1 MFDPPVR
8 ETARQRTAAWL
19 PALAGLMAAAGVA
32 WFTRPAP
39 SANSL
44 TWSGVAEL
52 AARYVLLSA
61 FAGLAVS
68 VASTALLL
76 RGTPLHFNLRF
87 VAATVWLPPLALFVS
102 QGSIWAGIASVAFGW
117 HLARSRRF
125 PEGPG
130 ETLGAPVSDHLFQTF
145 RAVDSLRR
153 VPSRAPICSAVCLQN
168 GALIGL
174 LGQPIVCAAFLGAGS
189 IAAAW
194 AANDQRPPLDPD
206 MNQRGGFEPMRRAL
220 LRLAFAI
227 LFTLAGLMQYLRG
240 GGGGGSQVAEAG
252 SSDPTGFLNGTYKG
266 VILLPEPA
274 RHPLLVPP
282 LPFMRHDLF
291 TERRSNPLSVP
302 FFGAYWLYRWP
313 QSRPPPDSY
322 VIRGSPLKSVFR
334 SSDRIPL
341 SMEAHQNF
349 GTLIDLS
356 CCSQIQI
363 AITSTELNSR
373 SVALEL
379 ILTNTTLPGRPSQSL
394 GSVMIEPLLT
404 RRTFDGMPSDLGA
417 PLQAVLSFD
426 VPRPFSRLTDF
437 DEATVLFHRG
447 IRLESAKVAIDRF
460 IFVPRE
466 VQ

>member
-1 MFDPPVR
+1 MFDRPVR

-32 WFTRPAP
+32 WFTPPAP
-39 SANSL
+39 VPNSL

-61 FAGLAVS
+61 LAGLVVS
-68 VASTALLL
+68 VGSTALLL
-76 RGTPLHFNLRF
+76 GGTPMPFNLRF
-87 VAATVWLPPLALFVS
+87 VAATVWLPPLALFIS
-102 QGSIWAGIASVAFGW
+102 QGSMWAGIASVAFGW
-117 HLARSRRF
+117 LITRRF
-125 PEGPG
+125 LERKPDEPDVQ
-130 ETLGAPVSDHLFQTF
+130 APTSELFLTF
-145 RAVDSLRR
+145 RAVDSLHR
-153 VPSRAPICSAVCLQN
+153 VPSREAICSAVCVQN

-189 IAAAW
+189 VAAAW
-194 AANDQRPPLDPD
+194 ATNKQLAPLESQTED
-206 MNQRGGFEPMRRAL
+206 FFAPMRRAL
-220 LRLAFAI
+220 LPLAFAI
-227 LFTLAGLMQYLRG
+227 LFTLAGLMPYLRG

-252 SSDPTGFLNGTYKG
+252 SSDPTGSLNGTYKG

-274 RHPLLVPP
+274 PHPLLVAP

-291 TERRSNPLSVP
+291 TERQSNPLSVP
-302 FFGAYWLYRWP
+302 FFGAYWLFRWP

-334 SSDRIPL
+334 SSDGIPL

-363 AITSTELNSR
+363 VISSTELNSR
-373 SVALEL
+373 SIALEL

-394 GSVMIEPLLT
+394 GSVMIAPLLNRSST
-404 RRTFDGMPSDLGA
+404 GLGA

-426 VPRPFSRLTDF
+426 VPGPFSRLSTF
-437 DEATVLFHRG
+437 DEATILFHRG
-447 IRLESAKVAIDRF
+447 IRLESARVAIDRF
-460 IFVPRE
+460 IFVPRGLL
-466 VQ
+466 